1 MNDLQIKVVLDAAH
15 IGKTDQY
22 CRTFA
27 ALGLTVESS
36 FPEIGV
42 IFGAGDAALLARM
55 NAMEGV
61 QEAVIEGN
69 MTGLSGG

>member
-1 MNDLQIKVVLDAAH
+1 MDNVAIKVVLQASH
-15 IGKTDQY
+15 IGETDQY

-42 IFGAGDAALLARM
+42 IFGAGKAALLEQM
-55 NAMEGV
+55 NAMDGV
-61 QEAVIEGN
+61 AEAVVEGR
-69 MTGLSGG
+69 MRGL